1 MKPKRFAPPHIIRL
15 YVEDED
21 KLGAMPGK
29 TDSEKIRLIVHEY
42 LKNISI

>member
-1 MKPKRFAPPHIIRL
+1 MKPKRFASPHIIRL
-15 YVEDED
+15 YLADEE

-42 LKNISI
+42 LKNI